1 MTAKILVV
9 DDEPSVRALVRD
21 ILELDDY
28 EVFEA
33 KDGDEAL
40 ERFRAD
46 HYDTVIL
53 DIMMPG
59 ISGLDVLREI
69 RAGTDHPE
77 GYTGSTSDTPVIL
90 LTAASDDD
98 TTWEGWTSG
107 ASVFIA
113 KPFDPSNLL
122 EWLDR
127 TVNRRLEQHFGPAED
142 EDLEGS
148 GDLSAEFRG
157 LSE

>member
-1 MTAKILVV
+1 MTAKVLVV

-21 ILELDDY
+21 VLELDDY

-33 KDGDEAL
+33 KDGTEAL
-40 ERFRAD
+40 ERFRSD
-46 HYDTVIL
+46 LYDTVIL

-69 RAGTDHPE
+69 RAGADLPDD
-77 GYTGSTSDTPVIL
+77 YQGSPSDTPVIL

-113 KPFDPSNLL
+113 KPFDPANLL

-127 TVNRRLEQHFGPAED
+127 TVNKRLEHSGD
-142 EDLEGS
+142 EPQDVQGE

-157 LSE
+157 LTE